1 MIISRAIMSEQFHL
15 ELEWAWFLHLHS
27 QVLFCFTPSCSLV
40 ERHTFSLHHQPSREE
55 FGFPHKDLPLSC
67 PSQVSERVQWAL
79 QERVRESETYETYE
93 HLPEVIR
100 KDKQLAWSIEVSVTV

>member
-1 MIISRAIMSEQFHL
+1 MGVIP
-15 ELEWAWFLHLHS
+15 
-27 QVLFCFTPSCSLV
+27 VSCLKQLQRYS
-40 ERHTFSLHHQPSREE
+40 
-55 FGFPHKDLPLSC
+55 GDLWNTS